1 MKFNRADI
9 AIFAITLAFL
19 CFTGGFFIGRS
30 RPAKV
35 VTVSELP
42 RAETVSQEDDEP
54 KAISAPL
61 RSFTVTD
68 EGGELQKQPSEPE
81 TKDDETAGKYDLN
94 TAGKSE
100 LMELPGI
107 GDKLS
112 DRIIAYRDE
121 HGAFS
126 DVSEI
131 MNVSGIGEAKYA
143 AIKDLLYVKEQS

>member
-1 MKFNRADI
+1 MKINRADA

-19 CFTGGFFIGRS
+19 CFTGGFFAGRS

-42 RAETVSQEDDEP
+42 QAETVSQGEEPEDG
-54 KAISAPL
+54 ALPL
-61 RSFTVTD
+61 RAFTVTD
-68 EGGELQKQPSEPE
+68 TESGVQKQFPEPE
-81 TKDDETAGKYDLN
+81 QQNDETAGLIDLN

-107 GDKLS
+107 GEKLS
-112 DRIIAYRDE
+112 ERIIAYRE
-121 HGAFS
+121 ERGPFS
-126 DVSEI
+126 DASEV

-143 AIKDLLYVKEQS
+143 AIKDLIYVKKQS